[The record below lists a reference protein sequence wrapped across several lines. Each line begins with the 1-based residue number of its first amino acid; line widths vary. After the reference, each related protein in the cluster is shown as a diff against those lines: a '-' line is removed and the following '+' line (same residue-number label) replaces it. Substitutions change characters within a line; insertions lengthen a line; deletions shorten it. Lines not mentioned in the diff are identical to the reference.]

1 MPKAAALSRLRRTLE
16 SIRSGSDQELVDIA
30 EARDEV
36 MDHYRPIFDRSTL
49 AQLTANQ
56 FKSFLLFKNNRHWK
70 SIHRQANQIVS
81 DMDGLRAALGVLLDE
96 GRPLTDRLRE
106 LRPKNRDPLVKGLA
120 RSVIT
125 PILLIAHPEK
135 YGVLN
140 QVAESAMLDL
150 GIWPQLERGAD
161 FADKYSAVNA
171 ILLDLAREL
180 ETDLWT
186 LDALWWGVAPE
197 EEAGS
202 EEFETDRTLPDTD
215 EQIFGL
221 ELHLHDF
228 LRDNWDQ
235 TELGCDWALLEE
247 DGEVIGYKY
256 NTREV
261 GEIDL
266 LARHRTDQRWL
277 VVELKRGR
285 TSDQAVGQAL
295 RYRGWVRRKLAS
307 PDEPVEAIVIGH
319 AVDPKLMY
327 ALDGVEGVSALTYSV
342 RFTVREPDAPWG
354 DSVDGQSTDVN

>member
-70 SIHRQANQIVS
+70 SIHRQANQIAS

-150 GIWPQLERGAD
+150 GIWPQL
-161 FADKYSAVNA
+161 
-171 ILLDLAREL
+171 
-180 ETDLWT
+180 
-186 LDALWWGVAPE
+186 
-197 EEAGS
+197 
-202 EEFETDRTLPDTD
+202 
-215 EQIFGL
+215 
-221 ELHLHDF
+221 
-228 LRDNWDQ
+228 
-235 TELGCDWALLEE
+235 
-247 DGEVIGYKY
+247 
-256 NTREV
+256 
-261 GEIDL
+261 
-266 LARHRTDQRWL
+266 
-277 VVELKRGR
+277 
-285 TSDQAVGQAL
+285 
-295 RYRGWVRRKLAS
+295 
-307 PDEPVEAIVIGH
+307 
-319 AVDPKLMY
+319 
-327 ALDGVEGVSALTYSV
+327 
-342 RFTVREPDAPWG
+342 
-354 DSVDGQSTDVN
+354 

>member
-1 MPKAAALSRLRRTLE
+1 
-16 SIRSGSDQELVDIA
+16 
-30 EARDEV
+30 
-36 MDHYRPIFDRSTL
+36 
-49 AQLTANQ
+49 
-56 FKSFLLFKNNRHWK
+56 
-70 SIHRQANQIVS
+70 
-81 DMDGLRAALGVLLDE
+81 
-96 GRPLTDRLRE
+96 
-106 LRPKNRDPLVKGLA
+106 
-120 RSVIT
+120 
-125 PILLIAHPEK
+125 
-135 YGVLN
+135 
-140 QVAESAMLDL
+140 MLDL